1 MTNEKNKVHKILS
14 ELVNYFFSNNVTD
27 IDINVNY
34 SSAALKINLS
44 GKCDTE
50 PKKLDKLN
58 EILKS
63 SRQVE
68 LEEYYWGLLGTNNS
82 KQELYLLGS
91 LVDNGEVEYDNGLL
105 SLKIIRKFIK

>member
-1 MTNEKNKVHKILS
+1 MTNERNKVSKILS
-14 ELVNYFFSNNVTD
+14 ELVSYYFSNNVTD

-34 SSAALKINLS
+34 SSLGLKIKLS
-44 GKCDTE
+44 GKSDSE
-50 PKKLDKLN
+50 PKELDKLN

-63 SRQVE
+63 SRQTE

-91 LVDNGEVEYDNGLL
+91 LVDDGEVKYENGI
-105 SLKIIRKFIK
+105 LKMSISRKFS